1 MKIAIVGS
9 RNIKADIPE
18 WAIPEGVTKIYSGAA
33 RGIDTAARRYAR
45 KHNILITGI
54 LPEYDLYGRIAP
66 LKRNDII
73 IGKSDEVFIFWDGKS
88 SGSTYVIKKC
98 IEQGKPYHLFRYI
111 ENQNTFNE
119 IT

>member
-9 RNIKADIPE
+9 RNLKVDIPE
-18 WAIPEGVTKIYSGAA
+18 WAIPDGVTMIYSGAA
-33 RGIDTAARRYAR
+33 IGIDTSARRYAR
-45 KHNILITGI
+45 EHGILITEI

-73 IGKSDEVFIFWDGKS
+73 IDKADEVYIFWDGKS
-88 SGSTYVIKKC
+88 RGSDYVIKKC
-98 IEQGKPYHLFRYI
+98 IEKKKPYHLFKFIDDEFY
-111 ENQNTFNE
+111 E

>member
-45 KHNILITGI
+45 KHNILITEI
-54 LPEYDLYGRIAP
+54 LPEYDLYGIIAP
-66 LKRNDII
+66 LKINDII